1 MMSEVK
7 PSNCLQISY
16 SSGGTFDSCPRKF
29 EFRKIYPRRKQAQDS
44 LPAAVGQALHH
55 GFQTYLATQSEDKAY
70 WALLESYPYELEYTA
85 SDDKRSLEAAVST
98 LDAMLA
104 YGEMDEWELLKIQ
117 RPDGVIVPAAE
128 VPFELILKG
137 IELPD
142 GRGLSVIGY
151 MDAGMRSLVTGQMRT
166 MDIKTHRSTLR
177 NADPKYRFDNQQTP
191 YGIVIQHVTQEPV
204 DDFEVLYLDCFV
216 DLVEPRVQLYP
227 YKRDSVDVQ
236 EWLAN
241 TVLRGQRIQRA
252 MEMDYFPRTDNG
264 CLSFNQSCPYL
275 EVCQTRDREA
285 ILEYMLM
292 GEEPVVEEAFQP
304 WIQAEIDIFGE
315 VE

>member
-1 MMSEVK
+1 M
-7 PSNCLQISY
+7 
-16 SSGGTFDSCPRKF
+16 
-29 EFRKIYPRRKQAQDS
+29 
-44 LPAAVGQALHH
+44 
-55 GFQTYLATQSEDKAY
+55 
-70 WALLESYPYELEYTA
+70 
-85 SDDKRSLEAAVST
+85 
-98 LDAMLA
+98 
-104 YGEMDEWELLKIQ
+104 
-117 RPDGVIVPAAE
+117 
-128 VPFELILKG
+128 
-137 IELPD
+137 
-142 GRGLSVIGY
+142 
-151 MDAGMRSLVTGQMRT
+151 
-166 MDIKTHRSTLR
+166 
-177 NADPKYRFDNQQTP
+177 
-191 YGIVIQHVTQEPV
+191 
-204 DDFEVLYLDCFV
+204 
-216 DLVEPRVQLYP
+216 YP

-264 CLSFNQSCPYL
+264 CLSFNQPCPYL